1 MNAADATLPP
11 VARQCGD
18 SQILA
23 KQSVFGSGVK
33 VSVLTVAD
41 DKVDCF
47 ISISSGECSG
57 DSGDEKIE

>member
-33 VSVLTVAD
+33 VSVLTVVG
-41 DKVDCF
+41 DKVDFC
-47 ISISSGECSG
+47 ISTFSGNVQG
-57 DSGDEKIE
+57 RAG

>member
-33 VSVLTVAD
+33 VSVLTVVG
-41 DKVDCF
+41 DKVDS
-47 ISISSGECSG
+47 SISTFSGNVQG
-57 DSGDEKIE
+57 TVG